1 MFLGCNPLQRG
12 GSKIYQPI
20 GGGGVIPVDCNFST
34 YSDSNSDSNGDSV
47 NVPFVPCG
55 QAYTEGE
62 QITIFGQ
69 QMTVLGE

>member
-1 MFLGCNPLQRG
+1 MPISDDIRLRQACFVG
-12 GSKIYQPI
+12 G
-20 GGGGVIPVDCNFST
+20 GNTLGGGVGGGELEACNFST
-34 YSDSNSDSNGDSV
+34 YIDSNGDPV